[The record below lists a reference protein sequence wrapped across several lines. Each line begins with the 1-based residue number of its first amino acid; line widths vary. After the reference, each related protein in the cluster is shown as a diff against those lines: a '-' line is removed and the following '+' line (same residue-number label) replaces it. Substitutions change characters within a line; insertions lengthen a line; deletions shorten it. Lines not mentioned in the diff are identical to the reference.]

1 MPPKLCA
8 MKFQGTKAELERR
21 IDFVDIHLRD
31 VPHGQTIRTGDGP
44 ERRLTM
50 RETFAH
56 ILEYLDRID
65 PDRIVSV
72 DLAPFEEYWRQTVL
86 SCFPPD
92 KRHDSEDVKRR
103 LRNKGDYLIVLPS
116 VSIPVLCASMMH
128 FDVESASGVDEYCD
142 VKASMPPKV
151 YRRKRVLGQKT
162 RYRENGRIIFCYGDS
177 DSVDH
182 FIQGQRGGNAPDVH
196 DVFRR
201 YAIDILGWP
210 PATAERYASQDC
222 QILDG
227 LTPPGR

>member
-1 MPPKLCA
+1 MATNRRARRLRDRESDTGYDTRRRPSDGGRGGVSQTAVYDTCGSATPVSQRRMPPKLCA
-8 MKFQGTKAELERR
+8 MKFQGTKAELERW

-92 KRHDSEDVKRR
+92 KRHDSEGREAPPSKKRR
-103 LRNKGDYLIVLPS
+103 L
-116 VSIPVLCASMMH
+116 
-128 FDVESASGVDEYCD
+128 
-142 VKASMPPKV
+142 
-151 YRRKRVLGQKT
+151 
-162 RYRENGRIIFCYGDS
+162 S
-177 DSVDH
+177 D
-182 FIQGQRGGNAPDVH
+182 RA
-196 DVFRR
+196 
-201 YAIDILGWP
+201 A
-210 PATAERYASQDC
+210 
-222 QILDG
+222 
-227 LTPPGR
+227 

>member
-1 MPPKLCA
+1 

-31 VPHGQTIRTGDGP
+31 VPHGQTVHTGDGP

-72 DLAPFEEYWRQTVL
+72 DLAPFEEYWRQTVP

-103 LRNKGDYLIVLPS
+103 LRKTGDYLIVLPS
-116 VSIPVLCASMMH
+116 VSIPVLCASMTH
-128 FDVESASGVDEYCD
+128 FDVESASGVDEYCV
-142 VKASMPPKV
+142 VKTSMPPTV
-151 YRRKRVLGQKT
+151 YRRKKVLGQKT
-162 RYRENGRIIFCYGDS
+162 RYRENGRIIFF
-177 DSVDH
+177 H
-182 FIQGQRGGNAPDVH
+182 RALPHHKHTQRKTRKSTGHWASWSPFSQ
-196 DVFRR
+196 FRTHTNLR
-201 YAIDILGWP
+201 RAQFYSGA
-210 PATAERYASQDC
+210 AR
-222 QILDG
+222 
-227 LTPPGR
+227 R

>member
-8 MKFQGTKAELERR
+8 MKFQRTKAELERW
-21 IDFVDIHLRD
+21 IDFVDVHLRD
-31 VPHGQTIRTGDGP
+31 VPHGQTVRTGDGP

-50 RETFAH
+50 RETFAP
-56 ILEYLDRID
+56 ILEYFDRID
-65 PDRIVSV
+65 PDSIVSV

-92 KRHDSEDVKRR
+92 KRYDSEDVKRR
-103 LRNKGDYLIVLPS
+103 LRKKGGYLIVLPS

-128 FDVESASGVDEYCD
+128 FDVESASGVDEYCA
-142 VKASMPPKV
+142 VKASMPPTV
-151 YRRKRVLGQKT
+151 YRRKKVLGQKT

-177 DSVDH
+177 DSVNH

-196 DVFRR
+196 DVLRR

-210 PATAERYASQDC
+210 PATAEHYASQDC
-222 QILDG
+222 PILDG